1 MFTARL
7 TPSGSVHH
15 ELLSVYVQSRQSGTQ
30 LDLLQLSEGHS
41 SGITLPAA
49 KTYE

>member
-1 MFTARL
+1 MFPAHL
-7 TPSGSVHH
+7 TPVHR
-15 ELLSVYVQSRQSGTQ
+15 ELLSVSAQSRQAGTQ

-41 SGITLPAA
+41 SGITMLAA